1 MFFKFWLTYF
11 RHDCQN
17 YSLRVQRSTVW
28 KVIFFWEFLKRV
40 FGLRLKIVQ
49 NSGEKFQQCCPNC
62 PTRVSSVLSILHSKR
77 RRTFWGIFCSK
88 TIFFQWSLVFEAK
101 CLELPAKSFQ
111 QSCQNCFL
119 RVQWT
124 TLGMSIIFSE
134 FFDSFWTLSNNCPD
148 LWQKFS
154 AALPNVRSRC
164 PKDFF
169 VWIVLMFYLTSDSS
183 EKQIRF
189 EKKFRHFCWNCILSV
204 PRTFW
209 GVFIKNLFVFQFNLD
224 FVAKFFK
231 FWRNCSTESSKMQFM
246 CPEEHFDENI
256 VGFLK

>member
-1 MFFKFWLTYF
+1 MEGYLF
-11 RHDCQN
+11 
-17 YSLRVQRSTVW
+17 LRV
-28 KVIFFWEFLKRV
+28 LKRV

-62 PTRVSSVLSILHSKR
+62 PTRVSSVLSKLHSKR
-77 RRTFWGIFCSK
+77 WRIFWGNFFSK
-88 TIFFQWSLVFEAK
+88 KFFFKISLDFEAK
-101 CLELPAKSFQ
+101 LLDIPAKSFQ

-164 PKDFF
+164 PKYFFF
-169 VWIVLMFYLTSDSS
+169 VNGSHVFFNFGLR
-183 EKQIRF
+183 Q
-189 EKKFRHFCWNCILSV
+189 KKYYFWKK
-204 PRTFW
+204 TF
-209 GVFIKNLFVFQFNLD
+209 VIFVEIAF
-224 FVAKFFK
+224 
-231 FWRNCSTESSKMQFM
+231 
-246 CPEEHFDENI
+246 
-256 VGFLK
+256 